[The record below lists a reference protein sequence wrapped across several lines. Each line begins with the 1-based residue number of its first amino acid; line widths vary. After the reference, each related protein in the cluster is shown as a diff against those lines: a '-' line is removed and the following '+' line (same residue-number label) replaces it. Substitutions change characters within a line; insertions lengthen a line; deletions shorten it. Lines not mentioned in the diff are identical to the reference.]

1 MQIKSCSDGFWLASN
16 VALLCLAIASPIQAQ
31 ITPDTTLPV
40 NSAIAPQGNTFT
52 IEGGTTAGNNL
63 FHSFREFSVPT
74 GAEAFFNNG
83 ANIQNIFSRVTGGN
97 LSNIDG
103 LIRANGTANL
113 FLLNPNGIVF
123 GPNARL
129 NIGGSFLATTAMSF
143 RFADGTEFSASNPQT
158 SPLLTI
164 SVPIGLQYG
173 SNSGQIRVEGLGQN
187 FTATGAISKF
197 PSSLNPLEV
206 NPGNTLTLVG
216 GNVIVDGGILQ
227 AEGGRIELG
236 GLVGEG
242 TVAINSDRSLSFPDG
257 AARGDVFIIN
267 QAGINAIAAKGGS
280 IAITARNLD
289 IQDSLLMTGIAQGL
303 GSTGSMAGD
312 LTLNA
317 TEAIKIAS
325 SSIRDVVGINGIG
338 NSGNINI
345 QTGSLSVTDG
355 SILVASTVGK
365 GDAGDIN
372 ILARDTVSFEGTDA
386 ASLVLGVAT
395 GKGGNINITTGSL
408 LVTNG
413 GQINASTSGKGDAGN
428 VTIVARDRV
437 SFDGAFE
444 DFYSGS
450 NSIVGAKA
458 EGNGGKISISTGS
471 LSLTN
476 GAILAVDTYG
486 KGNAGTITISA
497 RDTVTVDGVG
507 VTNTAIRSI
516 LGPNAIGKGGN
527 INITARSLS
536 VTGGG
541 QLLAE
546 TRGKGD
552 AGSITIAASDRISFD
567 GVDSEGL
574 FRSAAFTTVSS
585 DDAEGNGGNIYIETG
600 SLSITNGAQLLAN
613 TRGKGNAG
621 NVTIIARDR
630 ITLDATGLAVS
641 GDVTTSISGI
651 FSNVG
656 PFAEGQGG
664 NIRVETKSLSVTNGA
679 GLRSLTEG
687 IGNAGNVTIIASDT
701 VVFDG
706 IGLLIPT
713 SVASSVLNAEG
724 KGGEIYIETKSLS
737 VTNGAQLITN
747 TEGKGDAGNVTIIA
761 SDRVTFDGTAGNGN
775 VASAAFTTV
784 EESAAGNGGD
794 INIAT
799 GLLTLSNGAGLFASS
814 RSDRRTAGNI
824 NITADAIRLDNQAAI
839 AADTKG
845 GQGNINLRSPAITLR
860 RSSSITTDATGGKFG
875 GDVVVRSQF
884 LQLREGS
891 FITTNAIGEEIQ
903 GGNIRID
910 SDIIA
915 ALENSDISANSEN
928 FRGGTVTIS
937 TQAIFGTEFRQQ
949 QTSFSDITATGAN
962 SELSGEVT
970 INTPELDP
978 SSGLIEL
985 PDNVVDI
992 TGLVDQQCSRQA
1004 RRSSFV
1010 VIGRGGIP
1018 EGPDD
1023 PLSPEGYLVDLVTIN
1038 TGERREREN
1047 VRSRQPTG
1055 SRSDSLASPVSQLPT
1070 EIVEATGW
1078 HTNEKGQV
1086 VLTASAP
1093 NINPYRPWQT
1103 QPLCK

>member
-1 MQIKSCSDGFWLASN
+1 MFMQIKSCSDGFWLASN

-40 NSAIAPQGNTFT
+40 NSTITPAGNTFT
-52 IEGGTTAGNNL
+52 IEGGTTAGSNL

-74 GAEAFFNNG
+74 GAEAFFNNA

-113 FLLNPNGIVF
+113 FLLNPNGIIF
-123 GPNARL
+123 GSNARL
-129 NIGGSFLATTAMSF
+129 NIGGSFLATTASSF
-143 RFADGTEFSASNPQT
+143 RFADGTEFSANNPQN

-173 SNSGQIRVEGLGQN
+173 SKSGEIRVEGLGQN
-187 FTATGAISKF
+187 FAATGAITKF

-206 NPGNTLTLVG
+206 KAGNTLTFVG
-216 GNVIVDGGILQ
+216 GNVIIDGGILQ

-242 TVAINSDRSLSFPDG
+242 TVNINSDRSLSFPDG
-257 AARGDVFIIN
+257 VARGDVFIIN

-280 IAITARNLD
+280 IAITAKNID

-317 TEAIKIAS
+317 TETINIAS
-325 SSIRDVVGINGIG
+325 SSIRDVVGVNGIG
-338 NSGNINI
+338 NSGDINI

-355 SILVASTVGK
+355 SVLVASTVGK

-372 ILARDTVSFEGTDA
+372 ILARDTVSFKGTDA

-408 LVTNG
+408 FVTDG

-437 SFDGAFE
+437 SFDGAFQ
-444 DFYSGS
+444 DFSSGT
-450 NSIVGAKA
+450 NSIVGSKA
-458 EGNGGKISISTGS
+458 QGNGGKITISTGT

-476 GAILAVDTYG
+476 GAILAVDTNG
-486 KGNAGTITISA
+486 KGNAGTISITA
-497 RDTVTVDGVG
+497 RDTVTVDGFG
-507 VTNTAIRSI
+507 MINSEIRSI
-516 LGPNAIGKGGN
+516 LGATAIGKGGN
-527 INITARSLS
+527 INITASSVS

-552 AGSITIAASDRISFD
+552 AGSITIAASDRVAFD

-585 DDAEGNGGNIYIETG
+585 VDAEGNGGNIYIETG

-630 ITLDATGLAVS
+630 ITLDGTGLALS
-641 GDVTTSISGI
+641 GDILTSISGI
-651 FSNVG
+651 LSNVG
-656 PFAEGQGG
+656 PFAEGEGG
-664 NIRVETKSLSVTNGA
+664 DIRIETNSLFVTNGA

-687 IGNAGNVTIIASDT
+687 VGNAGNVTIIASDT

-706 IGLLIPT
+706 VGLLIPT
-713 SVASSVLNAEG
+713 SIASSVFKADAGN
-724 KGGEIYIETKSLS
+724 GGDIYIETKSLS
-737 VTNGAQLITN
+737 VTNGAQLIADTQ
-747 TEGKGDAGNVTIIA
+747 GKGDAGNITIIA
-761 SDRVTFDGTAGNGN
+761 RDRVTFDGTAGNGN
-775 VASAAFTTV
+775 VVSAAFTTV
-784 EESAAGNGGD
+784 EETAAGNGGD
-794 INIAT
+794 INIT
-799 GLLTLSNGAGLFASS
+799 TNLLTLSNDAGLFASS
-814 RSDRRTAGNI
+814 RSDQRTAGNI
-824 NITADAIRLDNQAAI
+824 NITADAIRLDNQANI
-839 AADTKG
+839 AANTKG
-845 GQGNINLRSPAITLR
+845 GEGNINLRSPTITLR
-860 RSSSITTDATGGKFG
+860 RNSSITTDATGGKFG

-891 FITTNAIGEEIQ
+891 FITTNAIGEEIT

-928 FRGGTVTIS
+928 FRGGTVTIN
-937 TQAIFGTEFRQQ
+937 TQGIFGTEFRQQ

-970 INTPELDP
+970 INTPEVDP

-1038 TGERREREN
+1038 TAERREGEN
-1047 VRSRQPTG
+1047 VRSDAQHLPRT
-1055 SRSDSLASPVSQLPT
+1055 QLPT

-1078 HTNEKGQV
+1078 YTNEKGEV
-1086 VLTASAP
+1086 VLTASTP
-1093 NINPYRPWQT
+1093 SIILYRSWQT
-1103 QPLCK
+1103 QPLCR